1 MAAEIKIRKARKEDI
16 HDMAVLIYRLKKLN
30 EEFDTHFKVSS
41 DAEKRIPEYLERILN
56 EPEKFFVIV
65 ATTGSKVIAVL
76 KADVRER
83 ISYEPPHDIR
93 ITDFYIAP
101 EHRRSGLGKRMISE
115 LKTQMKASGYKLLT
129 VEFPTFNVIAKN
141 FYVKEKFVENITV
154 LRYIE

>member
-1 MAAEIKIRKARKEDI
+1 MAVEIKIRKAKKEDI
-16 HDMAVLIYRLKKLN
+16 GEMAVLIYRLKKLN

-56 EPEKFFVIV
+56 EPDRFFIIV
-65 ATTGSKVIAVL
+65 AAIGSKVVAVL

-83 ISYEPPHDIR
+83 ISYEPPQDIR

-101 EHRRSGLGKRMISE
+101 EQRRSGLGKRMISE
-115 LKTQMKASGYKLLT
+115 LKSEMRSSGYKLLT